1 MLSRVVPGG
10 YFILF
15 IDSTIYREYYSRKL
29 ILEINNSFL
38 FIYYIN
44 IINLFHIKLFFLG
57 IYLGLLVMIPSESSI

>member
-1 MLSRVVPGG
+1 HSILPGG